1 MGLKGFEQK
10 GNCCLASDNS
20 IVGIFINTLFEGVY
34 KPSRYLEVS
43 SEQYDF
49 FKCPFLYI
57 LQHNLS

>member
-43 SEQYDF
+43 SEQYVF
-49 FKCPFLYI
+49 FNVLFNVLFL
-57 LQHNLS
+57 